1 MESGDYDPGPW
12 KGYSF
17 ATARKAYKSSV
28 IDRSYDDAVDK
39 DVKRDDLVP
48 ESIETDSEAPVVVV
62 CDVTGSMG
70 EWPGVIF
77 SKLPY
82 LDIEGREYLGDTM
95 QISFAAVGDGYSDRF
110 PLQVSKFSA
119 GKEMEAAL
127 KKLVI
132 EGGGGGSSQESYDLA
147 ALYYARNCK
156 MPKANKP
163 IMIFIGDEGLY
174 DFADKATA
182 EHWSRSALAQRMSM
196 EEIFAE
202 LKRKFAVYLVRKPY
216 EAVSANSLS
225 PTDKRI
231 QGQWEALLGEDHV
244 SLLPSAD
251 RVVDVIFG
259 IFAKETNRIGYFK
272 KELEHRQLPDA
283 GGDKK
288 VEMVMKSLNTIH
300 ALPSPNTKGGKGK
313 GKGGKSAGK
322 SKKLPT
328 GFSVTRKKPTG
339 DEKDS
344 ISLI

>member
-17 ATARKAYKSSV
+17 ATARKAYKSAV
-28 IDRSYDDAVDK
+28 IDRSYDDAVAK

-48 ESIETDSEAPVVVV
+48 EAVETESEAPVVIV

-82 LDIEGREYLGDTM
+82 LDIEGREYLGDNM
-95 QISFAAVGDGYSDRF
+95 QISFSAVGDCYSDKF
-110 PLQVSKFSA
+110 PLQVRPFSA
-119 GKEMEAAL
+119 GKDMETTL

-174 DFADKATA
+174 DFADKSQA
-182 EHWSRSALAQRMSM
+182 EHWSRSSLAQRMSM
-196 EEIFAE
+196 DEIFAE
-202 LKRKFAVYLVRKPY
+202 LRRKFAVYLVRKPY
-216 EAVSANSLS
+216 ESVSGNALS
-225 PTDKRI
+225 DKDMRI
-231 QGQWEALLGEDHV
+231 QGQWEKLLGEDHV

-259 IFAKETNRIGYFK
+259 IFAKETNRIDYFK
-272 KELEHRQLPDA
+272 KELEQRQLPDP
-283 GGDKK
+283 GGKGK
-288 VEMVMKSLNTIH
+288 VDMVMKSLHTIH
-300 ALPSPNTKGGKGK
+300 ALPDPNVKSKGK
-313 GKGGKSAGK
+313 GKKGK

-328 GFSVTRKKPTG
+328 GFSVTRKKSGG

-344 ISLI
+344 ISLM